1 MTGGPRHVLVLGA
14 GGFLGSEVARSL
26 SVQSPVE
33 GRTTLHLRRPVR
45 PGPTSTRDGIQVVD
59 ADLAD
64 LDRAER
70 LLDHVRP
77 DLVVNCA
84 ALADVDACERDP
96 DLADLLNHRL
106 PARLAAWTARSGA
119 RLVHVSTDAVF
130 DGHGGP
136 YDPGATPSPVNV
148 YGRSKRAGEVAVL
161 AADPAALV
169 ARTNIV
175 GWSPTGTRSLLE
187 HFVGRLSLGEPAPGW
202 TDVHV
207 RPLPVHWFW
216 PGCERA
222 IAAGMTGI
230 VHLTGPELLSKHAFG
245 RRVAEAFDLDP
256 GLVVPVAG
264 LMDTT
269 RATRPPRL
277 DVVPSTL
284 AGEPLTP
291 DDLDRGLAELRAL
304 RDAERLATGGTDQ

>member
-1 MTGGPRHVLVLGA
+1 VTGGPRHVLVLGA
-14 GGFLGSEVARSL
+14 GGFLGSEVARAL
-26 SVQSPVE
+26 TAKHPE
-33 GRTTLHLRRPVR
+33 ADRLTLHLRRPMD
-45 PGPTSTRDGIQVVD
+45 PGSATTRDGPQVVD

-70 LLDHVRP
+70 LLDDVRP
-77 DLVVNCA
+77 DLIVNCA

-96 DLADLLNHRL
+96 DRADLLNHRL
-106 PARLAAWTARSGA
+106 PARLAAWTAHSGA

-136 YDPGATPSPVNV
+136 YDLDATPSPINV
-148 YGRSKRAGEVAVL
+148 YGRSKRAGEAAVL

-169 ARTNIV
+169 VRTNIV

-187 HFVGRLSLGEPAPGW
+187 HFVGRLSRGEPAPGW

-245 RRVAEAFDLDP
+245 QRVAEAFDLDP

-264 LMDTT
+264 LTDTT

-284 AGEPLTP
+284 HGALLTP
-291 DDLDRGLAELRAL
+291 DDLDRGLAELRTL
-304 RDAERLATGGTDQ
+304 RDARLPDTGGSDG